1 MLREIARTVRG
12 ADGTG
17 EVVID
22 WEPERATIGARL
34 EGGMDMEQQQALV
47 ADERNELRKNILLLV
62 RYCAFIGPS
71 SNAEIVLHVL
81 AEVDRLK
88 ARYRDLDP
96 GRTGG
101 SSGSDGS

>member
-1 MLREIARTVRG
+1 MA
-12 ADGTG
+12 
-17 EVVID
+17 
-22 WEPERATIGARL
+22 
-34 EGGMDMEQQQALV
+34 EQQAAV
-47 ADERNELRKNILLLV
+47 VDERDELRKNILLLV

-101 SSGSDGS
+101 SSGSGIS

>member
-1 MLREIARTVRG
+1 VE
-12 ADGTG
+12 
-17 EVVID
+17 
-22 WEPERATIGARL
+22 
-34 EGGMDMEQQQALV
+34 EQTAAAV
-47 ADERNELRKNILLLV
+47 DERGELRKNILLLV

-96 GRTGG
+96 GRAAG
-101 SSGSDGS
+101 SSGSGAS

>member
-1 MLREIARTVRG
+1 MAEQQA
-12 ADGTG
+12 A
-17 EVVID
+17 VID
-22 WEPERATIGARL
+22 ER
-34 EGGMDMEQQQALV
+34 D
-47 ADERNELRKNILLLV
+47 ELRKNIVQLV
-62 RYCAFIGPS
+62 RYCAFIGPG

-101 SSGSDGS
+101 LSRSGVS

>member
-1 MLREIARTVRG
+1 MA
-12 ADGTG
+12 
-17 EVVID
+17 
-22 WEPERATIGARL
+22 
-34 EGGMDMEQQQALV
+34 EQQAAV
-47 ADERNELRKNILLLV
+47 VDERNELRKNIFLLV

-71 SNAEIVLHVL
+71 SNADIVLHVL

-101 SSGSDGS
+101 SSRSGVS